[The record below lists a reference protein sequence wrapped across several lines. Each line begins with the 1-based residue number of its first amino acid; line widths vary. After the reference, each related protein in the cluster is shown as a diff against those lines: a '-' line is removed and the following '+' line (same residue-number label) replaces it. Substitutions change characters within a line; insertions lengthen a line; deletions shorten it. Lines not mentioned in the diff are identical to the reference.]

1 MSVYIV
7 NCYRQYYKLFKEK
20 GWDIYDP
27 VREGLSTDIELVCF
41 TGGEDVSPSLYMKHP
56 HRLTH
61 ASPNRDLQE
70 IGIYLWAKR
79 NGIPCVG
86 ICRGGQFLNVMNGGE
101 MLQHIVGGH
110 HTHNHLIVPVSGDA
124 PTIMATST
132 HHQMM
137 IPHEDGG
144 VLAVD
149 ARNNKDVEVVLYKD
163 TADLCFQPHP
173 EFGEQPL
180 KDYFFGLIERY
191 LL

>member
-1 MSVYIV
+1 V
-7 NCYRQYYKLFKEK
+7 NGYGQYYNLFKER
-20 GWDIYDP
+20 GWDVYNSSQEMLDGNID
-27 VREGLSTDIELVCF
+27 LVCF
-41 TGGEDVSPSLYMKHP
+41 TGGEDVSPRLYMRHP
-56 HRLTH
+56 HRLTQF
-61 ASPNRDLQE
+61 SPNRDLQE

-101 MLQHIVGGH
+101 MLQHIEEGH
-110 HTHNHLIVPVSGDA
+110 HTQNHLIVPVSGDA

-149 ARNNKDVEVVLYKD
+149 ARNNKD
-163 TADLCFQPHP
+163 
-173 EFGEQPL
+173 
-180 KDYFFGLIERY
+180 
-191 LL
+191 